1 MQLGSYDLTHQERI
15 ILCALDHMYVTLA
28 NWGTGEGLDCAPQYY
43 GGDIAAHVNEA
54 IGREEGQKGE
64 GSKKR
69 IGLHVSGGWKTERG
83 I

>member
-1 MQLGSYDLTHQERI
+1 M
-15 ILCALDHMYVTLA
+15 CPPP
-28 NWGTGEGLDCAPQYY
+28 PQYY
-43 GGDIAAHVNEA
+43 GGDVAAYVNEA